1 MNLPS
6 QKSPWYH
13 SIPFSLFWP
22 SQITGK
28 PQQLPRTPLTEKV
41 CQYLSL
47 GHLQF
52 ISVSNSLWFSPN
64 EHNSLVIITER
75 LWECELS
82 LFSPHEEQAPKQLW
96 HFPLIASHFTYIQ
109 FVTCCLSQIPFCI
122 AALHPA
128 LLYFISACYSSL
140 PLERNTLYLSTFNHK
155 PLDFIQPSQLPRSF
169 QAPSL
174 FPPHANN
181 VSCVCFSSSKPVCF
195 FLLLLFRSASGWLIY
210 LIRRENGADKDC
222 VSSGSHLAENQIHS
236 LQILPFFWTSL
247 LSGYQCP
254 QRADPQ
260 KGLRAAGPQEAQG
273 CSSSLHSPTPLLRW
287 KDQKENIGFNGN
299 VRLILYSLLY
309 SLKVIYDSLI
319 THQFQEPL

>member
-6 QKSPWYH
+6 QKSPWH
-13 SIPFSLFWP
+13 RSIPFSLFWP

-28 PQQLPRTPLTEKV
+28 PQQLPRTLLTEKV

-52 ISVSNSLWFSPN
+52 ISIINSLWFSPS

-82 LFSPHEEQAPKQLW
+82 LFSPHEEHTPKQLW

-122 AALHPA
+122 AALCPA
-128 LLYFISACYSSL
+128 LLYFISACYSSSL
-140 PLERNTLYLSTFNHK
+140 PLERNALNLSTFNHK

-174 FPPHANN
+174 FLHNAITVP
-181 VSCVCFSSSKPVCF
+181 CVCFSSSKP
-195 FLLLLFRSASGWLIY
+195 
-210 LIRRENGADKDC
+210 
-222 VSSGSHLAENQIHS
+222 
-236 LQILPFFWTSL
+236 TSL
-247 LSGYQCP
+247 FVCLDQ
-254 QRADPQ
+254 
-260 KGLRAAGPQEAQG
+260 
-273 CSSSLHSPTPLLRW
+273 LLR
-287 KDQKENIGFNGN
+287 G
-299 VRLILYSLLY
+299 
-309 SLKVIYDSLI
+309 
-319 THQFQEPL
+319 QFT